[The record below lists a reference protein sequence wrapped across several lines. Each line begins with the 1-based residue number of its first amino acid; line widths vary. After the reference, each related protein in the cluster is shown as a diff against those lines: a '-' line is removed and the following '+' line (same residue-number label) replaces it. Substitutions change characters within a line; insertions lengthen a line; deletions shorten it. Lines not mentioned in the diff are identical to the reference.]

1 MRSGLSAAMGFR
13 KGLREMQVT
22 VESTGTLER
31 RMRIELPVE
40 RIDKEV
46 ETRLKHVG
54 KTAKIKG
61 FRPGKVPPKVI
72 KQHYGSQVRQEVL
85 SELMGQS
92 YRDAV
97 QQENL
102 NPVAQPHIEPD
113 VNAKDDAFAYTAT
126 FEVMPEVKLKGLDKI
141 VVTVP
146 DIEIAASDCD
156 DMLENLRKQ
165 KANWVTVERESA
177 EGDRVTVDFEGKLK
191 GEVIEGGKGNEV
203 PVVLGEGQMLPDFEK
218 ALYGIRADD
227 EKSFKVKFPKDYQA
241 EALQGKKVEFAINVH
256 RVEEQELPPLD
267 DSLAEL
273 YGIEEGGLDK
283 LKSDVTEN
291 MEREAEQKKRNDIRE
306 QAMTGLLEANPVE
319 VPVSMIA
326 QEAHSMQHE
335 AMRQYGIEDHSKAPP
350 IDNFKE
356 AAEKRV
362 RLSLLIRQII
372 DDNSIEVDGARL
384 KERVEQLCAGYENA
398 AEMVA
403 TYLGNPQ
410 VMSQVEPMVL
420 EEQAVEWIVENGKE
434 KQNKISFKEYM
445 KPSE

>member
-1 MRSGLSAAMGFR
+1 
-13 KGLREMQVT
+13 MQVT

-31 RMRIELPVE
+31 RMRIELPAE
-40 RIDKEV
+40 RIEKEV
-46 ETRLKHVG
+46 ETRLKRVG

-61 FRPGKVPPKVI
+61 FRPGKVPATVI

-85 SELMGQS
+85 SDLMGQS

-102 NPVAQPHIEPD
+102 NPVAQPRIEPD
-113 VNAKDDAFAYTAT
+113 ISAKNDAFAYTAT
-126 FEVMPEVKLKGLDKI
+126 FEVLPEVKLAGLDKI

-146 DIEIAASDCD
+146 DIEINDSDCD
-156 DMLENLRKQ
+156 DMLQNLRKQ
-165 KANWVTVERESA
+165 KATWATVERASK
-177 EGDRVTVDFEGKLK
+177 EGDRVIVDFDGKLK
-191 GEVIEGGKGNEV
+191 GESIQGGQGSEV

-218 ALYGIRADD
+218 ALFGIEADD

-241 EALQGKKVEFAINVH
+241 EELQGKKVEFSIKVH

-267 DSLAEL
+267 DDLAEL
-273 YGIEEGGLDK
+273 YGVTDGGLDK
-283 LKSDVTEN
+283 LKADVIEN
-291 MEREAEQKKRNDIRE
+291 MEREADQKMRSDIRE
-306 QAMTGLLEANPVE
+306 QAMAGLLEANPVE
-319 VPVSMIA
+319 VPVSMID

-335 AMRQYGIEDHSKAPP
+335 AMRQFGIEDHSQAPP

-356 AAEKRV
+356 GAEKRV

-372 DDNSIEVDGARL
+372 DDNNIVVDGVRL

-398 AEMVA
+398 EEMVA

-410 VMSQVEPMVL
+410 IMSQIEPMVM
-420 EEQAVEWIVENGKE
+420 EEQAVEWIIKNGKE
-434 KQNKISFKEYM
+434 KQKKISFKEYM